1 MKPTSRI
8 AGAGFFA
15 VDVVLNREG
24 DVLTSSLGGSAGN
37 VLSILSAF
45 GWHSMPF
52 TVLGQDR
59 PASKLEARWRALGM
73 DMRFVRRLA
82 TCSTPVVFQ
91 HQLDPSC
98 GRTHR
103 YSFLCPKC
111 GHRTIPNHE
120 PYPVHFFSA
129 LRLQEPNADV
139 FYFDRATI
147 DNVELAEYFAH
158 RGALVVF
165 EPSLVSSDADLF
177 RRAVTTADIVKYADD
192 RLDSVDSLSRRSI
205 PLEIQTMGSRGLKFR
220 ASSITRGQWVKV
232 EAFDLPHVVDAAG
245 SGDWCTVGIIRALS
259 GVQRNTLE
267 HLSIERLHGA
277 MVYGQALAALNCL
290 TVGAQGLLQRLNP
303 GSLRD
308 PEEWVTCG
316 YSKKGASF
324 LVRLAGLSDSSSD
337 ANEIVSTLAKGAPLS
352 GDPFPCCAA

>member
-1 MKPTSRI
+1 MKSTSRI

-15 VDVVLNREG
+15 VDVVLNRQG
-24 DVLTSSLGGSAGN
+24 DVLVSSLGGSAGN

-52 TVLGQDR
+52 AVLGEDR
-59 PASKLEARWRALGM
+59 PASKLEALWGALGM
-73 DMRFVRRLA
+73 DTRFVRRSA

-103 YSFLCPKC
+103 YSFSCPKC
-111 GHRTIPNHE
+111 GHLTTPKHE
-120 PYPVHFFSA
+120 PHPVHFFSA
-129 LRLQEPNADV
+129 LREQEPDTDV

-177 RRAVTTADIVKYADD
+177 RRAVITADIVKYADD
-192 RLDSVDSLSRRSI
+192 RLEAVDCLNGRSI
-205 PLEIQTMGSRGLKFR
+205 PLEIQTMGSRGLRFR
-220 ASSITRGQWVKV
+220 APGATGGQWVKV
-232 EAFDLPHVVDAAG
+232 DAFDLPHVVDAAG

-259 GVQRNTLE
+259 GVRRNTLE
-267 HLSIERLHGA
+267 QLSIERLLSA
-277 MVYGQALAALNCL
+277 AVYGQALAALNCL
-290 TVGAQGLLQRLNP
+290 TVGAQGLLQLLTP
-303 GSLRD
+303 DSFRD
-308 PEEWVTCG
+308 PAEGITCG
-316 YSKKGASF
+316 YPKKGASF
-324 LVRLAGLSDSSSD
+324 LVRSAGLSGIDSD
-337 ANEIVSTLAKGAPLS
+337 ANEIFSILAKGSSLG
-352 GDPFPCCAA
+352 GDPFPCCTA